1 MKKDNTQKE
10 RKLIFR
16 PWILWSIAAFENML
30 SKMEADGWALYKVR
44 LGILF
49 CFARCKPQDNVV
61 YYVICEEGQKTYAT
75 REPWTYGKKSLVE
88 NIDYRFCKKHKY
100 LSFDLDWWPH
110 SEDLLAFL
118 RYDIYRF
125 SQRYCDDIA
134 KIRVGRKPRTFH
146 YVLKLAAVWWIFIM
160 TQMGLLV
167 CLRLVLT

>member
-88 NIDYRFCKKHKY
+88 NIDYR
-100 LSFDLDWWPH
+100 
-110 SEDLLAFL
+110 
-118 RYDIYRF
+118 
-125 SQRYCDDIA
+125 
-134 KIRVGRKPRTFH
+134 
-146 YVLKLAAVWWIFIM
+146 
-160 TQMGLLV
+160 
-167 CLRLVLT
+167 